1 MRARE
6 CKLKRDLDAIA
17 EREKTLKAEIEV
29 KRQKLDESGQE
40 ISDLDFQSSEQD
52 SVEASNEKGKQT
64 KDFDYLV
71 MQPTGRPPVQSV

>member
-6 CKLKRDLDAIA
+6 RKLKRDLDAIA

-29 KRQKLDESGQE
+29 KRQKLNESGQE

-64 KDFDYLV
+64 EDFDYLV
-71 MQPTGRPPVQSV
+71 TQPTGRPPVQSV